1 MQYIR
6 MLTELDQNDLPLAG
20 GKGANLGAL
29 IKAGLPVPPGFCI
42 TTRAYLHFVEAN
54 RLQDR
59 ILELVKSVQP
69 NQLDS
74 LESVSAAIRS
84 LFEAGT
90 MPEAVAG
97 ELAAAYAQAAA
108 ADGSPAPVA
117 VRSSATTEDL
127 PELSFAG
134 QQDTYLNVLGI
145 DALQQAVIR
154 CWASL
159 WTARA
164 IGYRARSGIDPAE
177 VALAVIVQQMI
188 QSEASGVLFTAN
200 PLTGKR
206 SETVID
212 AAFGLGEALV
222 SGLVEP
228 DHYVVDA
235 KSGCILEKTLGAKA
249 LAIRSLPGGG
259 TQTIHAD
266 ASREQA
272 LPDEQILTL
281 SSLGQ
286 QAARHFGAPQ
296 DLEWAWAG
304 GRLYVLQSRPIT
316 SLYPLPEGVLD
327 EPMRV
332 FYSFGAAQ
340 GMLDP
345 ISPLGIDFFLSLAA
359 GVGRNFGS
367 QLTPKTQTFFMA
379 AGCRAFINITG
390 LFRTKQGR
398 QFLKFFVPAID
409 PANAALFQQI
419 LDDPRLSINQ
429 TRASFSGRVKFARGA
444 LRIAANVLRNLVS
457 PESGRERIN
466 RRIERYLQ
474 SIQTR
479 VSQAEDLKT
488 LAGVLQEL
496 YILLPQTLLPFLAS
510 GAISGIGPLQL
521 LLRLSKQLPDGSHM
535 VMELTR
541 GLPYNVTTEMDLALW
556 DTAQVI
562 QADPESA
569 AEFEKRDAAA
579 LAAGYQAGLLPTRAQ
594 TAVDRFMQRYGMR
607 GVAEI
612 DIYRPRWRDQPLH
625 IFQVLK
631 SYLSFGEEDLSPAEV
646 FRRGAERAQAAGQQ
660 LISAFRR
667 ERFGWMKAHLARF
680 LIHRVRKLGGLRE
693 TPKFTMV
700 RFLGIVRAEI
710 VRAGEQ
716 LAAQG
721 TIGEA
726 NDIFFLHLWELQ
738 ALAEGS
744 LSNPRELISQR
755 RQAYQRELGRKQIP
769 RLILSDGTTLY
780 DGSLRTAQ
788 AEAEGNTLTGSP
800 VSAGT
805 VEGVV
810 RVVFDPHQTQLQPGE
825 ILVCPGTDPAW
836 TPLFLAAGGLVME
849 TGGMMT
855 HGSVVAREYGIP
867 AVVGV
872 SQATTRLQTGQR
884 IRVDGSSGIIT
895 ILV

>member
-1 MQYIR
+1 MQYIQ

-29 IKAGLPVPPGFCI
+29 TKAGLPVPPGFCI

-54 RLQDR
+54 RLQAR
-59 ILELVKSVQP
+59 ILEMVESVQP
-69 NQLDS
+69 DQLDS
-74 LESVSAAIRS
+74 LESTATAIRS

-90 MPEAVAG
+90 MPEAIADD
-97 ELAAAYAQAAA
+97 LAAAYAQAAA
-108 ADGSPAPVA
+108 ADGSPTPVA

-134 QQDTYLNVLGI
+134 QQETYLNVLGI
-145 DALQQAVIR
+145 DALQQAVVR

-164 IGYRARSGIDPAE
+164 IGYRARSAIDPAE

-188 QSEASGVLFTAN
+188 QSESSGVLFTAN

-206 SETVID
+206 TETVID

-235 KSGCILEKTLGAKA
+235 KSGRILEKSLGAKA
-249 LAIRSLPGGG
+249 LSIRSVPGGG
-259 TQTIHAD
+259 TQTIHAE

-272 LPDEQILTL
+272 LPDEQILAL

-286 QAARHFGAPQ
+286 QAAWHFGAPQ

-304 GRLYVLQSRPIT
+304 GQLYVLQSRPIT
-316 SLYPLPEGVLD
+316 SLFPLPEGVSD
-327 EPMRV
+327 EPLQV

-345 ISPLGIDFFLSLAA
+345 ISPLGFDFFTSFAA
-359 GVGRNFGS
+359 GIGRNFGS
-367 QLTPKTQTFFMA
+367 RLTPKTQTFFRA
-379 AGCRAFINITG
+379 AGCRPFINITN

-398 QFLKFFVPAID
+398 QFLRFFIQSID
-409 PANAALFQQI
+409 PTNAALFQQ
-419 LDDPRLSINQ
+419 LQNDPRLSINQ
-429 TRASFSGRVKFARGA
+429 TRASFSGRVKFARGV
-444 LRIAANVLRNLVS
+444 LRIAAQVLHNLVS
-457 PESGRERIN
+457 PDSRRERIN
-466 RRIERYLQ
+466 RRIEQYLQ

-479 VSQAEDLKT
+479 VSQVEDLQT

-510 GAISGIGPLQL
+510 GAISGIGSLQL
-521 LLRLSKQLPDGSHM
+521 LLRLSKHLPDGSQM

-541 GLPYNVTTEMDLALW
+541 GLPHNVTTEMDLALW

-569 AEFEKRDAAA
+569 ANFEKRDAAS
-579 LAAGYQAGLLPTRAQ
+579 LAADYQAGLLPPRAQ
-594 TAVDRFMQRYGMR
+594 AAVDRFLQRYGMR

-612 DIYRPRWRDQPLH
+612 DIYRLRWRDQPVH

-631 SYLSFGEEDLSPAEV
+631 SYLSFGEEDLSPTEV
-646 FRRGAERAQAAGQQ
+646 FRRGAERAQTAAQQ

-667 ERFGWMKAHLARF
+667 ERFGWVKARLARF
-680 LIHRVRKLGGLRE
+680 LIRRVRKLGGLRE

-700 RFLGIVRAEI
+700 RFLGIARAAI
-710 VRAGEQ
+710 HRAGEQ

-726 NDIFFLHLWELQ
+726 DDIFFLHLWELQ
-738 ALAEGS
+738 TLAEGS
-744 LSNPRELISQR
+744 LPDLRELISQR
-755 RQAYQRELGRKQIP
+755 RQAYQRELSRKQLP
-769 RLILSDGTTLY
+769 RLMLSDGTTLY
-780 DGSLRTAQ
+780 DGSPRAAQ
-788 AEAEGNTLTGSP
+788 AGDNTLTGSP

-805 VEGVV
+805 VEGVA

-836 TPLFLAAGGLVME
+836 TPLFLTAGGLVME